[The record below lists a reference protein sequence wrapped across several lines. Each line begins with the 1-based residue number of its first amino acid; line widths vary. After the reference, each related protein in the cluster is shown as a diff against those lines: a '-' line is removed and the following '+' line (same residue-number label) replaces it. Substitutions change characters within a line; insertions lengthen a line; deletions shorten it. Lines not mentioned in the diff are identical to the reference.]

1 MSSWDGTTRWSSNIL
16 ISDAYRPHVSCIY
29 AEFSVLVLLCCVL
42 FFYFICTGVRIHL
55 EFETAEALAIACI
68 VDFFLDISPS
78 LHYLSFLI
86 LINIQYILSMSQARE
101 RKKKSNFPYYFLLGL
116 TFIRC
121 HVRIFL

>member
-1 MSSWDGTTRWSSNIL
+1 M
-16 ISDAYRPHVSCIY
+16 
-29 AEFSVLVLLCCVL
+29 LVLLCCVL

-101 RKKKSNFPYYFLLGL
+101 RKKSQ
-116 TFIRC
+116 
-121 HVRIFL
+121 IFRTIFYWA